1 MDTESKFLSTCE
13 KNYPKFMMKVHDES
27 NFTKIDAEIVSCHLF
42 KKVSTHE
49 VDASNAL
56 KSARSHLPWDK
67 EIFSLCKQI

>member
-1 MDTESKFLSTCE
+1 
-13 KNYPKFMMKVHDES
+13 MMKVHDES

>member
-1 MDTESKFLSTCE
+1 
-13 KNYPKFMMKVHDES
+13 MKVHDES
-27 NFTKIDAEIVSCHLF
+27 NFTKIDEEIVSCHLF

-56 KSARSHLPWDK
+56 KSARSHLPWGK